1 MMQTRPRPRRNHRDD
16 QSAYEKPARRRSTR
30 RRGRRLALLVLILA
44 LAAVG
49 AVHGA
54 RRLGEA
60 AQHPAGTQSAPL
72 ENAQLDELPWYLT
85 LVNASHPIPV
95 DMQVE
100 TVETASG
107 ERVDERIAQPL
118 EELFAAAREAGYT
131 PYVNSGF
138 RTRDD
143 QEQILES
150 RIEGYEAEGLA
161 PDDAER
167 EARRW
172 VAEPGTSEHELGLA
186 VDINDAYGDEGLYD
200 WLAEHAHEYGF
211 IQRYP
216 SDKADVTGISFE
228 PWHYRYVGVED
239 ATAIWSAGITLEEY
253 LARGYTAAS
262 QLESSLPGISAPP
275 PGRAGR
281 RTTARSCGVRWRR
294 DRAARARPPRPHNVA
309 RLW

>member
-1 MMQTRPRPRRNHRDD
+1 MMQTRPRPKRNHRDD
-16 QSAYEKPARRRSTR
+16 QSAYGKPARRRTTR
-30 RRGRRLALLVLILA
+30 RRGRRLALLALAALIFA

-54 RRLGEA
+54 ARLGEA
-60 AQHPAGTQSAPL
+60 AQHPADTYSAPL
-72 ENAQLDELPWYLT
+72 GSAQVDELPWYLT
-85 LVNASHPIPV
+85 LVNASHPIPAG
-95 DMQVE
+95 MHIE

-107 ERVDERIAQPL
+107 ARVDERIAQPL
-118 EELFAAAREAGYT
+118 EELFAAAREAGYA

-143 QEQILES
+143 QEQILED

-186 VDINDAYGDEGLYD
+186 VDINDALGDEGLYD

-239 ATAIWSAGITLEEY
+239 ATAIWGSGLVLEEY
-253 LARGYTAAS
+253 LAR
-262 QLESSLPGISAPP
+262 
-275 PGRAGR
+275 R
-281 RTTARSCGVRWRR
+281 
-294 DRAARARPPRPHNVA
+294 
-309 RLW
+309 